1 LSRGW
6 TCGIALVKL
15 STDGSQAFAVAP
27 PHIWNT
33 LPADMVIA
41 NGRRRGKFTAHLPS
55 KRFFYSSN
63 HILMSSFDITQ
74 LVILCH
80 SKILFLI
87 DRLIDW
93 LIVVSRSREA
103 RSRAHLALGLGIGSV
118 VLCIIIIGVYVGIV
132 LNTPQY

>member
-1 LSRGW
+1 LP
-6 TCGIALVKL
+6 TVV
-15 STDGSQAFAVAP
+15 VAATQI
-27 PHIWNT
+27 H
-33 LPADMVIA
+33 
-41 NGRRRGKFTAHLPS
+41 RPS
-55 KRFFYSSN
+55 SIETFFHSSN

-74 LVILCH
+74 LVVLCH